1 MKFKQMTSLVALS
14 FLFLSAEAFAGK
26 DDPIKEEGKGGSG
39 KVTATPKS
47 SGSEVK
53 TTDSED
59 EGTSTSATGPVLLEQ
74 NSAVVEADEV
84 SGSERAAKSSPF
96 GDLTQSV
103 YGHIQ
108 GVSVDTRGY
117 GLEWWAPALLGGKDR
132 IHDFKTLRLE
142 LESAEAP
149 EISDAGYSLQI
160 AQFKEHY
167 TDPKLWPA
175 DTRAW
180 YTQNGADAAFIQ
192 DEAKRLIGENKIKV
206 RQWPL
211 EVQKMIVST
220 DKIRDLSAWISDAK
234 VKLNFRA
241 K

>member
-14 FLFLSAEAFAGK
+14 FLFISAEAFAGK
-26 DDPIKEEGKGGSG
+26 NDPIEGEIKGGSG
-39 KVTATPKS
+39 KVTVTPKS
-47 SGSEVK
+47 SVPEVK
-53 TTDSED
+53 ATDSED
-59 EGTSTSATGPVLLEQ
+59 EGTSTSAKGPVLLEQ
-74 NSAVVEADEV
+74 NSAVVVDEV
-84 SGSERAAKSSPF
+84 SGSEKAAQMSQF

-108 GVSVDTRGY
+108 GVTVDTRGY
-117 GLEWWAPALLGGKDR
+117 GIEWWAPASLGGKDR
-132 IHDFKTLRLE
+132 LHDFSTLRLE
-142 LESAEAP
+142 LESAETP
-149 EISDAGYSLQI
+149 EISDAGYSSQV
-160 AQFKEHY
+160 AQFLEHD

-180 YTQNGADAAFIQ
+180 YTQNGADAAFLQ
-192 DEAKRLIGENKIKV
+192 DEAKRLIGENKTKV
-206 RQWPL
+206 RQWPV

-220 DKIRDLSAWISDAK
+220 DNIRTLSAWISNAR